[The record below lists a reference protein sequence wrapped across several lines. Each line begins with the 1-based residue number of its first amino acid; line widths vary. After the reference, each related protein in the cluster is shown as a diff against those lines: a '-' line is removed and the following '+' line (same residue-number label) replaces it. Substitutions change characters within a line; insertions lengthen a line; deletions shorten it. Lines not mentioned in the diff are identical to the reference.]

1 MCSAFTSS
9 NRAHERVHACQ
20 PDPLLSLYLPMR
32 SRLGSP
38 SWCTCCSLLHLLQ
51 PSKSAAP
58 GRQVTKR
65 RARSLIA
72 DLHANMV
79 GHQIASDHGHC
90 IDQLLYHFS
99 MHNNLS
105 WVVGSNFV
113 SPQNGAHV
121 GLFYQDRARF
131 SSTLDA

>member
-1 MCSAFTSS
+1 
-9 NRAHERVHACQ
+9 V
-20 PDPLLSLYLPMR
+20 
-32 SRLGSP
+32 P
-38 SWCTCCSLLHLLQ
+38 SGLESWSTCCSPFAPAAALLRLLQ
-51 PSKSAAP
+51 PAEQRPAP

-79 GHQIASDHGHC
+79 AHQIASDHGHC